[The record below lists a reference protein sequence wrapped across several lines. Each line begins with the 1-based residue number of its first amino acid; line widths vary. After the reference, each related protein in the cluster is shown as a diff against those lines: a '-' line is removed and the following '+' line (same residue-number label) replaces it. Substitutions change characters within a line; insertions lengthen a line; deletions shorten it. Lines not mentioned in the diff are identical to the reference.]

1 MAKLQGIKKQIAL
14 VKQIQHV
21 TNAMKTISAV
31 RLRLGKEAVEQS
43 RVFVDFLEKSLE
55 VIDLYVPFEV
65 LPEEQILLLGIFSD
79 RGLVGGFNRN
89 VADFLLQF
97 MEHKGSSG
105 VKVVVLGKQGEGEL
119 RSIRERIVFSS
130 PLSVHRIPRYADLR
144 DLAFRIMKI
153 KESEGCTHL
162 YMVFTGYLS
171 VTQRVPR
178 VVQVLPPRL
187 SAKYLSIEDREKLQ
201 KEYLLWGDLRSL
213 QKLLEQQYFLG
224 ILHRAVMESFVSEQA
239 ARLSIMDAAT
249 MHSRE
254 IIESLTISYH
264 KKRQEKITQELNEVT
279 GAAEVLR
286 FS

>member
-1 MAKLQGIKKQIAL
+1 MAKLQGIKRQIAL
-14 VKQIQHV
+14 VRQIQHV

-97 MEHKGSSG
+97 MEHKGSSR

-119 RSIRERIVFSS
+119 RSARERIVFSS
-130 PLSVHRIPRYADLR
+130 PLSVHRIPRYSDLR
-144 DLAFRIMKI
+144 DLAFRVMKI

-162 YMVFTGYLS
+162 YIVFTRYLS
-171 VTQRVPR
+171 VTQHVPMVIR
-178 VVQVLPPRL
+178 ALPPQL
-187 SAKYLSIEDREKLQ
+187 SAKSLRVEDRERLQ

-213 QKLLEQQYFLG
+213 QKLLERQYFLG

-239 ARLSIMDAAT
+239 ARFTIMDAAT